1 MTWLNQTFP
10 PDIKFWADCIRDIE
24 TVSEHG
30 SMKYDDLVEVFKSN
44 KTIKKGNL
52 NILYYSRFRQTV

>member
-24 TVSEHG
+24 RVSEHG

>member
-1 MTWLNQTFP
+1 MTWLNQIFP

-30 SMKYDDLVEVFKSN
+30 SMKYDDLVDVFKSN
-44 KTIKKGNL
+44 KTIKKKV
-52 NILYYSRFRQTV
+52 I

>member
-44 KTIKKGNL
+44 KIIKKGNL
-52 NILYYSRFRQTV
+52 KILYYFSF